1 MQCMS
6 IVTYNEHLTPSNWDF
21 PNITR
26 PFSIIYYVL
35 GGSAFYTLDGVERP
49 FKKDHLYILPA
60 DKVFSLRELENDKFY
75 SAFIHAYTS
84 PKITSLIE
92 IDVTQDYFLSD
103 ILATIRKYIRDN
115 NKAYIHHL
123 TNLLVSY
130 ACDVYQGNAIAFHA
144 KIKEYI
150 EENFLQVFKDNPLSK
165 QFNYSSSY
173 ITKVFRDEY
182 NLTPKQYATQLMLQK
197 SVLLL
202 HENLSINEIAEELC
216 FSSPENFSRFFK
228 NFYRCAPSEYRKR
241 YKDFPV

>member
-6 IVTYNEHLTPSNWDF
+6 VASYNEQLTPSNWNY

-26 PFSIIYYVL
+26 PFSIIYYAL
-35 GGSAFYTLDGVERP
+35 DGSAFYTLDGVEHP
-49 FKKDHLYILPA
+49 FKKEHLYILPA
-60 DKVFSLRELENDKFY
+60 DKVFSLRELEDDKFY
-75 SAFIHAYTS
+75 SLFIHAYTS

-92 IDVTQDYFLSD
+92 IDVTQDSFLSD
-103 ILATIRKYIRDN
+103 ILAMIRKYIPEQN
-115 NKAYIHHL
+115 HSYVHHL

-130 ACDVYQGNAIAFHA
+130 ACDTYPGTATALHT

-150 EENFLQVFKDNPLSK
+150 EEHFLQVMKGSSLSK

-182 NLTPKQYATQLMLQK
+182 NLTPKQYATQLLLQK

-202 HENLSINEIAEELC
+202 HENLSINEIAQELC

-228 NFYRCAPSEYRKR
+228 NSYGCAPSEYRKR
-241 YKDFPV
+241 YRDF

>member
-6 IVTYNEHLTPSNWDF
+6 IATYNERLTPDNWDY

-35 GGSAFYTLDGVERP
+35 GGSAFYTIDGVERP
-49 FKKDHLYILPA
+49 FKKEHLYILPA
-60 DKVFSLRELENDKFY
+60 DKVFSLRELESDKFY
-75 SAFIHAYTS
+75 AMFIHAYTS

-92 IDVTQDYFLSD
+92 IDVTQDTFLLD
-103 ILATIRKYIRDN
+103 ILTMMRKYIPDN
-115 NKAYIHHL
+115 NSTYIHQL

-130 ACDVYQGNAIAFHA
+130 ACDNYQGNAISLHA

-150 EENFLQVFKDNPLSK
+150 EEHFLQVVKGHSLSK

-182 NLTPKQYATQLMLQK
+182 NLTPKQYATQLLLQK

-202 HENLSINEIAEELC
+202 HENLSINEIAQELC

-228 NFYRCAPSEYRKR
+228 NSYGCAPSEYRKR
-241 YKDFPV
+241 YRDF